1 MLRRQMKPELSQFR
15 PLAHMLEG
23 ENRLPQVVLWTP
35 RVCQRLSFR
44 VVLSVRETDRNQRVQ
59 MTLREDHHWLKQSFV
74 DLVVS
79 RSIPASSYSMAK
91 EAEAGSK
98 AKGQSWFGST
108 AHITQDRVFHFSGL
122 PFPEAQSV
130 CEDVSPLWLSLVS
143 WLRKSRA
150 LWWKSGVSTMEAAA
164 GVWWVEDRD
173 AIKCSQDK

>member
-98 AKGQSWFGST
+98 AKGQSWFGKHGS
-108 AHITQDRVFHFSGL
+108 HHSG
-122 PFPEAQSV
+122 S
-130 CEDVSPLWLSLVS
+130 SLSLQWAAISWGTVS
-143 WLRKSRA
+143 
-150 LWWKSGVSTMEAAA
+150 LWRCESPVTFIGQLAQEEQSSMMEIRGFNNGGCCWCLVSG
-164 GVWWVEDRD
+164 GQR
-173 AIKCSQDK
+173 CY